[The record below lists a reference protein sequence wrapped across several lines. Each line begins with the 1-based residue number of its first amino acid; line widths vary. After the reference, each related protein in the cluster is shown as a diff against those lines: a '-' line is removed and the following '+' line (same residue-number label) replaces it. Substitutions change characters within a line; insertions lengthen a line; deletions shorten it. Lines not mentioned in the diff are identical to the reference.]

1 MRILK
6 GKVGSQPFPT
16 LHNMGNCCKGKKSCQ
31 ASGSGAASTRRV
43 DSFTAEVITPRFH
56 PQVSP
61 RTMDPPALPIVLS
74 PPVSDP
80 VPALSPDPID
90 SWPPVIAPIADS
102 VPQKADSP
110 SPKESDE
117 EAEALTAPFAV
128 EMKPWEPRTNVP
140 KLNLDFVSI
149 RPKVSGV
156 GEPSILCSQP
166 WTEDVPREPGLPRDD
181 YSLTVSSSSGVAFS
195 GLSKEQSSSMGL
207 SALGFSS
214 EASQGMGK
222 DLSRILPME
231 TSGQSSSS
239 LLLRVS
245 KNNSTLEYSSS
256 APKEPLSLILE
267 RSSMVFDCEDEVEN
281 VINCPLD
288 LSLKLTK
295 ARDLEPK
302 AADTSLQRFTFRPLL
317 GHAKRTSTIL
327 VTTAGS
333 KTFLNDYR
341 IVSIFESCDQG
352 NLYRA
357 SRAGQSYLIREYSKA
372 TLSQIERSQGVSAL
386 DSLRE
391 MITLQEQLNHPNILQ
406 LLEVIEK
413 SEEDIGYLVFEG
425 VQGQVSM
432 LHLNE
437 EDVWDVFR
445 QLVRGV
451 CFLHM
456 QAGVAHLAIRP
467 EILLITSDNLVKI
480 ADFSLAQS
488 IKTESLRRLEA
499 VPDFQGRP
507 VDIWACGVTLHLLLY
522 GSSPFSD
529 RETSAIYDLIRTER

>member
-1 MRILK
+1 
-6 GKVGSQPFPT
+6 
-16 LHNMGNCCKGKKSCQ
+16 MGNCCKGKKACQ

-61 RTMDPPALPIVLS
+61 RTMDPPVLPVVLHSPLPSPPPELIEDPLPIAQV
-74 PPVSDP
+74 
-80 VPALSPDPID
+80 A
-90 SWPPVIAPIADS
+90 
-102 VPQKADSP
+102 PQKTESP

-128 EMKPWEPRTNVP
+128 EMKSWEPRTNVP

-149 RPKVSGV
+149 RPKMSGA

-181 YSLTVSSSSGVAFS
+181 SSLTVSSSSGVAFS
-195 GLSKEQSSSMGL
+195 GLSKEQSSSLGL

-214 EASQGMGK
+214 EASQGLGK
-222 DLSRILPME
+222 DLSRVLPME

-245 KNNSTLEYSSS
+245 KNSSTLEYSSS

-295 ARDLEPK
+295 AKELEPK
-302 AADTSLQRFTFRPLL
+302 ATDISLQKFTFRPLL
-317 GHAKRTSTIL
+317 GKAKRTSTIL
-327 VTTAGS
+327 VTTTGS

-341 IVSIFESCDQG
+341 IVSIFESSDQG

-357 SRAGQSYLIREYSKA
+357 SRAGQSYLIREYSKS
-372 TLSQIERSQGVSAL
+372 TLSQIERTQGVSAL

-425 VQGQVSM
+425 VQGQVGM

-445 QLVRGV
+445 QLIRGV
-451 CFLHM
+451 RFLHL

-467 EILLITSDNLVKI
+467 EILFITSENLVKI

-488 IKTESLRRLEA
+488 LKTESLRRLEA

>member
-1 MRILK
+1 MDLPPEPIIAQP
-6 GKVGSQPFPT
+6 SQTPLPEPF
-16 LHNMGNCCKGKKSCQ
+16 
-31 ASGSGAASTRRV
+31 
-43 DSFTAEVITPRFH
+43 
-56 PQVSP
+56 
-61 RTMDPPALPIVLS
+61 
-74 PPVSDP
+74 
-80 VPALSPDPID
+80 PDPIL
-90 SWPPVIAPIADS
+90 SLS
-102 VPQKADSP
+102 VPNVPIPAESLPEKTKSP
-110 SPKESDE
+110 SPKGSDD

-128 EMKPWEPRTNVP
+128 DLKPWEPRTNVP
-140 KLNLDFVSI
+140 RLNLDFVSVQ
-149 RPKVSGV
+149 PKIAVI

-166 WTEDVPREPGLPRDD
+166 WTEDIPREPGVPREDF
-181 YSLTVSSSSGVAFS
+181 SLTVSSSSGVAFS
-195 GLSKEQSSSMGL
+195 GISKEPSSSMGL
-207 SALGFSS
+207 SILGFSS
-214 EASQGMGK
+214 EANSGMAK
-222 DLSRILPME
+222 DLSGLSRVLPVE

-239 LLLRVS
+239 LLLRHS

-295 ARDLEPK
+295 AKELEPK
-302 AADTSLQRFTFRPLL
+302 ATDTSLQRFTFRPLL
-317 GHAKRTSTIL
+317 GRAKRTSTIL
-327 VTTAGS
+327 VTTTGS

-341 IVSIFESCDQG
+341 IISIFESSDQG

-357 SRAGQSYLIREYSKA
+357 SRAGQSYLIREYSKV

-386 DSLRE
+386 DALRE
-391 MITLQEQLNHPNILQ
+391 MVSLQEQLDHMNVLKI
-406 LLEVIEK
+406 LEVIEK
-413 SEEDIGYLVFEG
+413 EEEDVGYLVFEG

-451 CFLHM
+451 RYLHL
-456 QAGVAHLAIRP
+456 QAGVAHLSIRP
-467 EILLITSDNLVKI
+467 EILFITSDNLVKI

-499 VPDFQGRP
+499 VPEFQGRP

-522 GSSPFSD
+522 GNSPFSD